1 MWLKNIENNM
11 SRGRPSEQVERLDK
25 WTIDSTDYDGSRS
38 IIKFDRSK
46 SSNGP
51 YSWENNPPKGFR
63 QSKVKPD
70 KGKAYGKQPV
80 VLVFKTSNR
89 SNAKTK
95 IKVFKNENIDYV
107 LTTDK
112 LVGVPSKAE
121 IVDIGVGISFV
132 ERYKQ
137 KYDLA

>member
-1 MWLKNIENNM
+1 MG
-11 SRGRPSEQVERLDK
+11 RGRPSLEAVKLDK
-25 WTIDSTDYDGSRS
+25 WVLDNTDYTGERS

-46 SSNGP
+46 SPNGP
-51 YSWENNPPKGFR
+51 YSFENIPPKGTR
-63 QSKVKPD
+63 SVKVKVEKNKP
-70 KGKAYGKQPV
+70 YGKLPV

-95 IKVFKNENIDYV
+95 IKVFKNENIDYI
-107 LTTDK
+107 LSADK

-121 IVDIGVGISFV
+121 IVDVGVGISFV

-137 KYDLA
+137 KYNLA

>member
-1 MWLKNIENNM
+1 M

-38 IIKFDRSK
+38 IIKFDKSK
-46 SSNGP
+46 SPNGP
-51 YSWENNPPKGFR
+51 YSIENIPPKGFR
-63 QSKVKPD
+63 QPKFKPE

-95 IKVFKNENIDYV
+95 IKVFKNENIDYI
-107 LTTDK
+107 LSANK
-112 LVGVPSKAE
+112 LVGIPSTAE
-121 IVDIGVGISFV
+121 IIDIGVGISFV

-137 KYDLA
+137 EYNLA

>member
-1 MWLKNIENNM
+1 M
-11 SRGRPSEQVERLDK
+11 SRGRPVEQVERLDK
-25 WTIDSTDYDGSRS
+25 WTIDSIDYTGARS

-51 YSWENNPPKGFR
+51 YSFENILPKGER
-63 QSKVKPD
+63 QLKIKPE

-95 IKVFKNENIDYV
+95 IKVFNNENIDYI
-107 LTTDK
+107 LSSDK
-112 LVGVPSKAE
+112 LVGVPSTAE
-121 IVDIGVGISFV
+121 IIDIGVGISFV

-137 KYDLA
+137 KYNLA

>member
-1 MWLKNIENNM
+1 MTEN
-11 SRGRPSEQVERLDK
+11 RGRPSEQVKRLDK
-25 WTIDSTDYDGSRS
+25 WVLDDTDYMGARS

-51 YSWENNPPKGFR
+51 YSFENIPPKGFK
-63 QSKVKPD
+63 QPKFKPE

-95 IKVFKNENIDYV
+95 IKVFKNENIDYI
-107 LTTDK
+107 LSTDK
-112 LVGVPSKAE
+112 LVGIPTTAE
-121 IVDIGVGISFV
+121 IVDIGVGKSFIG
-132 ERYKQ
+132 RYKQ
-137 KYDLA
+137 KYSLA

>member
-1 MWLKNIENNM
+1 MAEN
-11 SRGRPSEQVERLDK
+11 RGRPSEQVERLDK
-25 WTIDSTDYDGSRS
+25 WVLDNTDYTGARS

-51 YSWENNPPKGFR
+51 YSFENIPPKGFR
-63 QSKVKPD
+63 QPKFKPE

-95 IKVFKNENIDYV
+95 IKVFKNENIDYIISA
-107 LTTDK
+107 DK
-112 LVGVPSKAE
+112 LVGVPTTAE
-121 IVDIGVGISFV
+121 IIDIGVGISFI

-137 KYDLA
+137 KYSLN

>member
-1 MWLKNIENNM
+1 M
-11 SRGRPSEQVERLDK
+11 SRGRPKEQEAIVLDK
-25 WTIDSTDYDGSRS
+25 WVIDSTDYTGERS
-38 IIKFDRSK
+38 TIKFDRSK

-51 YSWENNPPKGFR
+51 YSFENTPPKGNR
-63 QSKVKPD
+63 QPKVKPE

-95 IKVFKNENIDYV
+95 IKVFKNESIDYI
-107 LTTDK
+107 LSANK
-112 LVGVPSKAE
+112 LVGIPSTAE
-121 IVDIGVGISFV
+121 IIDIGVGISFV

-137 KYDLA
+137 ECNLA

>member
-1 MWLKNIENNM
+1 M
-11 SRGRPSEQVERLDK
+11 SRGRPSEQVERLDT

-46 SSNGP
+46 SANGP
-51 YSWENNPPKGFR
+51 YSIENTPPKGFR
-63 QSKVKPD
+63 QPKFKPD

-95 IKVFKNENIDYV
+95 IKVFKNENIDYI
-107 LTTDK
+107 LTASK
-112 LVGVPSKAE
+112 LVGVPSTAE
-121 IVDIGVGISFV
+121 IIDIGVGESFI
-132 ERYKQ
+132 ERYTQ
-137 KYDLA
+137 KYNLA

>member
-1 MWLKNIENNM
+1 M
-11 SRGRPSEQVERLDK
+11 SRGRPKEQEAIVLDK
-25 WTIDSTDYDGSRS
+25 WVIDSTDYTGERS

-51 YSWENNPPKGFR
+51 YSFENTPPKGNR
-63 QSKVKPD
+63 QPKVKHE

-95 IKVFKNENIDYV
+95 IKVFKNENIDYI
-107 LTTDK
+107 LSANK
-112 LVGVPSKAE
+112 LVGIPSTAE
-121 IVDIGVGISFV
+121 IIDIGVGISFV

-137 KYDLA
+137 EYNLA

>member
-1 MWLKNIENNM
+1 MEN
-11 SRGRPSEQVERLDK
+11 RGRPSEQVERLDK
-25 WTIDSTDYDGSRS
+25 WVLDDTDYMGARS

-46 SSNGP
+46 SANGP
-51 YSWENNPPKGFR
+51 YSFENIPPKGFR
-63 QSKVKPD
+63 QPKFKPE

-95 IKVFKNENIDYV
+95 IKVFKNENIDYIISA
-107 LTTDK
+107 DK
-112 LVGVPSKAE
+112 LVGVPTTAE
-121 IVDIGVGISFV
+121 IIDIGVGISFI

-137 KYDLA
+137 KYSLN

>member
-1 MWLKNIENNM
+1 MAEN
-11 SRGRPSEQVERLDK
+11 RGRPSEQVERLDK
-25 WTIDSTDYDGSRS
+25 WVLDDTDYMGARS

-46 SSNGP
+46 SANGP
-51 YSWENNPPKGFR
+51 YSFENIPPKGFR
-63 QSKVKPD
+63 QPKFKPE

-95 IKVFKNENIDYV
+95 IKVFKNENIDYIISAN
-107 LTTDK
+107 K
-112 LVGVPSKAE
+112 LVGVPTTAE

-132 ERYKQ
+132 NKYKQ
-137 KYDLA
+137 KYNLA

>member
-1 MWLKNIENNM
+1 MTEN
-11 SRGRPSEQVERLDK
+11 RGRPSEQVKRLDK
-25 WTIDSTDYDGSRS
+25 WVLDDTDYMGARS

-51 YSWENNPPKGFR
+51 YSFENIPPKGFR
-63 QSKVKPD
+63 QPKFKPE

-95 IKVFKNENIDYV
+95 IKVFKNENIDYILSV
-107 LTTDK
+107 DK
-112 LVGVPSKAE
+112 LVGVPTTAE
-121 IVDIGVGISFV
+121 IVDIGVGKSFID
-132 ERYKQ
+132 RYKQ
-137 KYDLA
+137 KYSLA